1 MLPRKYEN
9 QSPVTFLPPVM
20 KLFFVA
26 IICFLVFFLFQLY
39 LLLFLPENQEGIL
52 DFSSMHRSLDNF
64 SGMFV
69 VIGTI
74 CAGAALWFGHFETD
88 QEHIAHMLKYRLF
101 SKACGNPLGLKHD
114 SFIPALKVKNIG
126 NDQYRVTIDTSSCS
140 ADTLVK
146 MPKIISAGLVD
157 RYAGW
162 GVVAVDEDP
171 ASSFVSFIIEDINRS
186 RKIFAKSVDDLC
198 TGDVT
203 RLRIQEGFDLDLTRT
218 GSILICGKTRSG
230 KTTAIE
236 SILMQVLAYGPDNY
250 GSKVVIIDPKNAE
263 LSRLPYVI
271 APDKDGD
278 ATAILQALQ
287 DYADT
292 RIRRQ
297 EVLDELSEEYGRPV
311 MWWDTGMHPC
321 FLFLDEWVA
330 LQAIIPKK
338 APKDNPTYCLQTLQD
353 LLRKLVTTGASAG
366 CFVILSTA
374 EASVESA
381 GVPSMIRAAM
391 STKILM
397 RPTKQEGE
405 LLWSTKKMEAL
416 PERLYAQGDAWAS
429 SEDGIHDN
437 PSFVQ
442 FPKLDFPE
450 YEALR
455 TLLINYNI

>member
-1 MLPRKYEN
+1 
-9 QSPVTFLPPVM
+9 
-20 KLFFVA
+20 
-26 IICFLVFFLFQLY
+26 
-39 LLLFLPENQEGIL
+39 
-52 DFSSMHRSLDNF
+52 
-64 SGMFV
+64 
-69 VIGTI
+69 
-74 CAGAALWFGHFETD
+74 
-88 QEHIAHMLKYRLF
+88 
-101 SKACGNPLGLKHD
+101 
-114 SFIPALKVKNIG
+114 
-126 NDQYRVTIDTSSCS
+126 
-140 ADTLVK
+140 
-146 MPKIISAGLVD
+146 MPKIISAGLVGK
-157 RYAGW
+157 YAGW
-162 GVVAVDEDP
+162 GVIAVDEDP

-186 RKIFAKSVDDLC
+186 KKIFAKSVADLC

-203 RLRIQEGFDLDLTRT
+203 RLRVQEGFELNLTKT

-236 SILMQVLAYGPDNY
+236 SILMQVLFYGPDEY
-250 GSKVVIIDPKNAE
+250 DSKVVIIDPKNAE

-271 APDKDGD
+271 SPDKDGN
-278 ATAILQALQ
+278 AMAILKVMQ
-287 DYADT
+287 DYAET

-297 EVLDELSEEYGRPV
+297 EILDELSEQYGYPV
-311 MWWDTGMHPC
+311 MWWDAGMHPC

-405 LLWSTKKMEAL
+405 LLWSVKKMEAL
-416 PERLYAQGDAWAS
+416 PERLYAQGDAWIS

-437 PSFVQ
+437 PSFVR
-442 FPKLDFPE
+442 FPKLDFRE

-455 TLLINYNI
+455 QLLIAYNG

>member
-1 MLPRKYEN
+1 MVLRRYEN
-9 QSPVTFLPPVM
+9 QSLATFWSPVM
-20 KLFFVA
+20 KMCFVA
-26 IICFLVFFLFQLY
+26 VVCFLIFLTVELY
-39 LLLFLPENQEGIL
+39 ILLILPDGQEGIF
-52 DFSSMHRSLDNF
+52 DFSGIKHSLDNF
-64 SGMFV
+64 AWFFASIGV
-69 VIGTI
+69 V
-74 CAGAALWFGHFETD
+74 CVSAALWFGYFETD
-88 QEHIAHMLKYRLF
+88 QERIEYMLRYRLF
-101 SKACGNPLGLKHD
+101 SKSCGNPLGLKHD

-126 NDQYRVTIDTSSCS
+126 NDQYRVTIDTSSCA

-236 SILMQVLAYGPDNY
+236 SILMQVLAYGPDDY

-271 APDKDGD
+271 SPDKDGN
-278 ATAILQALQ
+278 AMAILDAMK
-287 DYADT
+287 DYAET
-292 RIRRQ
+292 RIQRQ
-297 EVLDELSEEYGRPV
+297 EILDELSEQYGRPI
-311 MWWDTGMHPC
+311 MWWDAGMHPC

-338 APKDNPTYCLQTLQD
+338 APKDHPEYCLQTLQD

-405 LLWSTKKMEAL
+405 LLWSIKKMEAL

>member
-1 MLPRKYEN
+1 M
-9 QSPVTFLPPVM
+9 
-20 KLFFVA
+20 
-26 IICFLVFFLFQLY
+26 
-39 LLLFLPENQEGIL
+39 
-52 DFSSMHRSLDNF
+52 
-64 SGMFV
+64 
-69 VIGTI
+69 
-74 CAGAALWFGHFETD
+74 
-88 QEHIAHMLKYRLF
+88 
-101 SKACGNPLGLKHD
+101 
-114 SFIPALKVKNIG
+114 
-126 NDQYRVTIDTSSCS
+126 
-140 ADTLVK
+140 
-146 MPKIISAGLVD
+146 
-157 RYAGW
+157 
-162 GVVAVDEDP
+162 
-171 ASSFVSFIIEDINRS
+171 
-186 RKIFAKSVDDLC
+186 
-198 TGDVT
+198 
-203 RLRIQEGFDLDLTRT
+203 
-218 GSILICGKTRSG
+218 
-230 KTTAIE
+230 
-236 SILMQVLAYGPDNY
+236 
-250 GSKVVIIDPKNAE
+250 IIDPKNAE

-271 APDKDGD
+271 APDKDSD

-311 MWWDTGMHPC
+311 MWWDAGMHPC

-416 PERLYAQGDAWAS
+416 PERLYAQGDARAS

-455 TLLINYNI
+455 TLLINYNT